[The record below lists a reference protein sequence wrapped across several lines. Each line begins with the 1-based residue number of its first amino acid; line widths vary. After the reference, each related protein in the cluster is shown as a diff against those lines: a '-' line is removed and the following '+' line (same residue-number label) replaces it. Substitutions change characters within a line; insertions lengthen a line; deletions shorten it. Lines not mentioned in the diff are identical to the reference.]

1 MIELLGYPFMQRALL
16 AALLTGLIAPAI
28 GTYIV
33 QRRLSLLGDG
43 LGHVAIAGVGLALL
57 TGAAPLPIAVVV
69 CVVGAI
75 IVEVL
80 RQQGKAS
87 GDVGL
92 AILFYGG
99 LAAGVLMSGIAG
111 AGTGA
116 LSQYLFGSL
125 TTVTPADL
133 VLVSVLAVVVLVLTI
148 GLAPQLFAVSTDEEF
163 ARTQG
168 LRVKVYNIMIVVL
181 AAVTVTL
188 AMRTVGLLLVSAM
201 MVMPVAAAQNLVR
214 GLFASFWCSMIIGVV
229 VAVGGAAGSFYADTA
244 PGALIVVL
252 AIAVFMIS
260 WPVSVAA
267 APATRRRR
275 PRAGGRRGGAEQP
288 ARDGRRGSPAPARTR
303 AAGIPGS
310 ATATT
315 RTSSTR
321 ATGMRST
328 PTTTTSTEAGSMSDS
343 VSESTGGMAPAQRRT
358 RQRAA
363 VEEIVR
369 DLTEFRTAQQI
380 HDDLRHRATGSA

>member
-57 TGAAPLPIAVVV
+57 TGAAPMPIAVVV

-133 VLVSVLAVVVLVLTI
+133 ALVSVLAVVVLVLTL
-148 GLAPQLFAVSTDEEF
+148 GLAPQLFAVCTDEEF

-168 LRVKVYNIMIVVL
+168 LRVKVYNILIVVL

-201 MVMPVAAAQNLVR
+201 MVVPVAAAQNLVR
-214 GLFASFWCSMIIGVV
+214 GLFASFWCAMIIGVV

-275 PRAGGRRGGAEQP
+275 ARAGGRRGGAR
-288 ARDGRRGSPAPARTR
+288 AART
-303 AAGIPGS
+303 
-310 ATATT
+310 
-315 RTSSTR
+315 
-321 ATGMRST
+321 
-328 PTTTTSTEAGSMSDS
+328 
-343 VSESTGGMAPAQRRT
+343 
-358 RQRAA
+358 
-363 VEEIVR
+363 
-369 DLTEFRTAQQI
+369 
-380 HDDLRHRATGSA
+380 

>member
-1 MIELLGYPFMQRALL
+1 MIEILGYPFMQRALL

-57 TGAAPLPIAVVV
+57 TGSSPLPIAVAV
-69 CVVGAI
+69 CVAGAVT
-75 IVEVL
+75 VEIL
-80 RQQGKAS
+80 RQQGKAT

-125 TTVTPADL
+125 TTVTPGDL
-133 VLVSVLAVVVLVLTI
+133 VLVAVLALVVLVLTI

-168 LRVKVYNIMIVVL
+168 IQVRLYNIVIVVL

-201 MVMPVAAAQNLVR
+201 MVVPVAAGQNFVR

-229 VAVGGAAGSFYADTA
+229 VAVGGAVGSFYADTA

-260 WPVSVAA
+260 WPVSVLL
-267 APATRRRR
+267 RRRR
-275 PRAGGRRGGAEQP
+275 NAMIVPEPVDDEDELAMPHVTAESGHPHQHGPSCGHPRVRHGDHEDFIHEGHRH
-288 ARDGRRGSPAPARTR
+288 
-303 AAGIPGS
+303 
-310 ATATT
+310 
-315 RTSSTR
+315 
-321 ATGMRST
+321 
-328 PTTTTSTEAGSMSDS
+328 
-343 VSESTGGMAPAQRRT
+343 
-358 RQRAA
+358 A
-363 VEEIVR
+363 VHADHYDE
-369 DLTEFRTAQQI
+369 
-380 HDDLRHRATGSA
+380 H

>member
-1 MIELLGYPFMQRALL
+1 MIEILGYPFMQRALL

-57 TGAAPLPIAVVV
+57 TGSSPLPIAVVV
-69 CVVGAI
+69 CVVGAV

-80 RQQGKAS
+80 RQQGKAT

-111 AGTGA
+111 AGAGA

-125 TTVTPADL
+125 ITVTPGDL
-133 VLVSVLAVVVLVLTI
+133 IAVAVLSAVVLGLTI

-168 LRVKVYNIMIVVL
+168 LPVRLYNIVIVVL
-181 AAVTVTL
+181 AALTVTL

-201 MVMPVAAAQNLVR
+201 MVVPVAAAQNLVR
-214 GLFASFWCSMIIGVV
+214 GLFASFWCAMIIGVV
-229 VAVGGAAGSFYADTA
+229 VAVGGAVGSFYADTA

-252 AIAVFMIS
+252 AIGVFMIS
-260 WPVSVAA
+260 WPVSALL
-267 APATRRRR
+267 RRRR
-275 PRAGGRRGGAEQP
+275 HAIVVPEPVDDDELTMTHVSVVDGHPHQHGPDCGHPRVQHGDHEDFLHEGHRH
-288 ARDGRRGSPAPARTR
+288 
-303 AAGIPGS
+303 
-310 ATATT
+310 
-315 RTSSTR
+315 
-321 ATGMRST
+321 
-328 PTTTTSTEAGSMSDS
+328 
-343 VSESTGGMAPAQRRT
+343 
-358 RQRAA
+358 A
-363 VEEIVR
+363 VHADHYDE
-369 DLTEFRTAQQI
+369 
-380 HDDLRHRATGSA
+380 H

>member
-1 MIELLGYPFMQRALL
+1 MIDILSFPFMQRALI
-16 AALLTGLIAPAI
+16 AALLTGIIAPAI

-43 LGHVAIAGVGLALL
+43 LGHVAIAGVGLALM
-57 TGAAPLPIAVVV
+57 TGSAPLPWAVAVCVTGAVVV
-69 CVVGAI
+69 EI
-75 IVEVL
+75 L
-80 RQQGKAS
+80 RQQGKAT

-125 TTVTPADL
+125 TTVTPGDL
-133 VLVSVLAVVVLVLTI
+133 VLVAVLAVVVLALTI

-168 LRVKVYNIMIVVL
+168 IRVRLYNIVIVVL

-201 MVMPVAAAQNLVR
+201 MVVPVAAAQNFVR
-214 GLFASFWCSMIIGVV
+214 GLFASFWCAMAIGVV

-260 WPVSVAA
+260 WPVSVLL
-267 APATRRRR
+267 RRRR
-275 PRAGGRRGGAEQP
+275 VRLVVPEPVDDEEELASPHVSVIEGHPHQHGPDCGHPRLRHG
-288 ARDGRRGSPAPARTR
+288 D
-303 AAGIPGS
+303 
-310 ATATT
+310 
-315 RTSSTR
+315 
-321 ATGMRST
+321 
-328 PTTTTSTEAGSMSDS
+328 
-343 VSESTGGMAPAQRRT
+343 
-358 RQRAA
+358 
-363 VEEIVR
+363 
-369 DLTEFRTAQQI
+369 
-380 HDDLRHRATGSA
+380 HDDFIHEGHRHA